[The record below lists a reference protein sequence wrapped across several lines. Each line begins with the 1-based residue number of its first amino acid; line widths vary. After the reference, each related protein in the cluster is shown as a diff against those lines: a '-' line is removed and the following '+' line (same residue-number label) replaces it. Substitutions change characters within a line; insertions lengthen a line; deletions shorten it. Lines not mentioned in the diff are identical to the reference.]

1 MTKEGTDSNEFHEK
15 EDTRMQ
21 LLECGRYK
29 KTTFARDIIGGKYHD
44 DKFAEIFYLES
55 VTYNSNDSGTKW
67 QDIVLRDVTGW
78 IRGRVWAENII
89 PEYER
94 YTGTVVLVQ
103 GRYTV
108 YAGKPDLTIDRME
121 EAEYYEVSDYIETI
135 SGDSKNG
142 HLNGSVKSCRI
153 LRSHTET
160 WQTNSCRPGGW
171 RRSPCCL

>member
-1 MTKEGTDSNEFHEK
+1 MNFMKK

-89 PEYER
+89 PEYPWW
-94 YTGTVVLVQ
+94 YS
-103 GRYTV
+103 
-108 YAGKPDLTIDRME
+108 
-121 EAEYYEVSDYIETI
+121 EAVHFPVGWSQRASGFFI
-135 SGDSKNG
+135 SFT
-142 HLNGSVKSCRI
+142 SVCG
-153 LRSHTET
+153 L
-160 WQTNSCRPGGW
+160 
-171 RRSPCCL
+171 